1 MAAGCNFAGEL
12 EGETARRSEPDA
24 ADLGA
29 ASVDEFSFITSFT
42 MDDGV
47 EFEVAL
53 LGAVAGGRSA
63 AGMLSAEEFVAS
75 AFARGSEDWCKYQ
88 VTPAMA
94 STIPAAIAVIKIFL
108 LPLGVFA
115 GALAAVPSS
124 VRPKTGGVAT
134 VARLVEAVARVG
146 EAGAGFWGSVALN
159 SSNSEEV
166 ELDVLDMDVGSG
178 GAGTAA
184 LRARGSSQAGI
195 FTSSASNSGVA
206 ETGGLG
212 WGIV

>member
-1 MAAGCNFAGEL
+1 
-12 EGETARRSEPDA
+12 
-24 ADLGA
+24 LGA
-29 ASVDEFSFITSFT
+29 ASLDEFSFITSFT

-53 LGAVAGGRSA
+53 LGAVVGGRSA
-63 AGMLSAEEFVAS
+63 VGVLSAEEFVAS
-75 AFARGSEDWCKYQ
+75 AFARGSKDWCTYQ
-88 VTPAMA
+88 VTPAIV
-94 STIPAAIAVIKIFL
+94 STIPAAIAVIKFLL

-115 GALAAVPSS
+115 CALAAALSS

-134 VARLVEAVARVG
+134 TVRLVEAVARVG

-166 ELDVLDMDVGSG
+166 ELEVLELDVGSG

-195 FTSSASNSGVA
+195 FTSSASNAGVA
-206 ETGGLG
+206 ETGGFG
-212 WGIV
+212 GGIV